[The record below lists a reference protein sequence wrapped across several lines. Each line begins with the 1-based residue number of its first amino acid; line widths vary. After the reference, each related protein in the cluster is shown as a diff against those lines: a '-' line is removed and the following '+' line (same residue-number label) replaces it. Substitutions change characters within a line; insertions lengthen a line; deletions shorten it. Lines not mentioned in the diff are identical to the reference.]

1 MVASAAVKSGISL
14 PRAPL
19 DVGYPVNMN
28 RPTLPSAATSEPG
41 KMPVAVPISVIVP
54 AIDEAE
60 TIEAM
65 LATLAPLR
73 ARGSEVI
80 VVDGGSRDDTAERAT
95 AGATRVIHAR
105 PGRAAQMNAG
115 AAVAT
120 GELLWFL
127 HADTKVDEPVL
138 AAMEAAAHDP
148 GVSWGRVGVR
158 LDSWRPLL
166 RLTAVLMNIRSRLT
180 GIATGDQGIFVRRV
194 LFDRIG
200 GFPEQPLMED
210 VEISARLKVHA
221 APRCLPTGLTTS
233 ARRWER
239 HGVIRTI
246 LLMWSLR
253 LAYWRG
259 ADPAELAARYRDG

>member
-1 MVASAAVKSGISL
+1 
-14 PRAPL
+14 
-19 DVGYPVNMN
+19 MN
-28 RPTLPSAATSEPG
+28 RALPQSDPASEAG
-41 KMPVAVPISVIVP
+41 SVP
-54 AIDEAE
+54 APVPVSVVVPALDEAD

-80 VVDGGSRDDTAERAT
+80 VVDGGSRDDTAVRAA
-95 AGATRVIHAR
+95 AGATRVLHAR
-105 PGRAAQMNAG
+105 PGRAPQMNAG

-127 HADTKVDEPVL
+127 HADTLVDELVL
-138 AAMEAAAHDP
+138 AAMEAAARDHD
-148 GVSWGRVGVR
+148 VSWGRVGVR

-180 GIATGDQGIFVRRV
+180 GIATGDQGIFVRRA

-210 VEISARLKVHA
+210 VELSARLRGHA

-259 ADPAELAARYRDG
+259 ADPAVLAARYRRG